1 MLLFYAPLALPSLHP
16 RTFPRQWETHAD
28 RMYHPF
34 TAVKK
39 YGKVMMSKCSYDIHW
54 LKSELKLSYNRAYSI
69 INCRG
74 GGGMRHKSSCFIWF
88 DALFSTHF
96 D

>member
-1 MLLFYAPLALPSLHP
+1 MFNMLLFYSPLALSSLHR
-16 RTFPRQWETHAD
+16 RTVLPKQWETHAD
-28 RMYHPF
+28 RMYHQF

-39 YGKVMMSKCSYDIHW
+39 HGKVMMIKCSYDIHW

-74 GGGMRHKSSCFIWF
+74 RG
-88 DALFSTHF
+88 A
-96 D
+96 